1 MRPLT
6 APRARGGRARAGRL
20 YGASPLH
27 LLAHLA
33 LLPLCAWAL
42 LEVLGGRAASNIA
55 LWLVASV
62 VAVDLVVLPLYSAL
76 DRAGRSI
83 ARGAINYVRVPVALS
98 LLMLVVFWGTIGE
111 RGEGAYRAASGL
123 EYEGHAGRWLLVS
136 AALFAAS
143 GAIYLLRRGGSRS

>member
-1 MRPLT
+1 M
-6 APRARGGRARAGRL
+6 GRLDLVLMKRL

-42 LEVLGGRAASNIA
+42 LEVLGGRQAANVA

-62 VAVDLVVLPLYSAL
+62 VIVDLVVLPLYSGL
-76 DRAGRSI
+76 DWAGRF
-83 ARGAINYVRVPVALS
+83 AFRGAINYVRVPVALS
-98 LLMLVVFWGTIGE
+98 LLALVVFWGTIGQ
-111 RGEGAYRAASGL
+111 RGEGAYRVASGL
-123 EYEGHAGRWLLVS
+123 EYEGYAERWLLVS

-143 GAIYLLRRGGSRS
+143 GLIYLLRRGGSRS

>member
-1 MRPLT
+1 MTRF
-6 APRARGGRARAGRL
+6 RRL

-42 LEVLGGRAASNIA
+42 IEVLGARAASNVA

-62 VAVDLVVLPLYSAL
+62 VVVDLVVLPVYSAA
-76 DRAGRSI
+76 DRAGRVL
-83 ARGAINYVRVPVALS
+83 ARRAVNYVRVPVALS
-98 LLMLVVFWGTIGE
+98 VLMLVVFFGVIGG

-123 EYEGHAGRWLLVS
+123 EYEGYAARWLLVS
-136 AALFAAS
+136 AALFAGS
-143 GAIYLLRRGGSRS
+143 GLLYLLRRRGGSRS